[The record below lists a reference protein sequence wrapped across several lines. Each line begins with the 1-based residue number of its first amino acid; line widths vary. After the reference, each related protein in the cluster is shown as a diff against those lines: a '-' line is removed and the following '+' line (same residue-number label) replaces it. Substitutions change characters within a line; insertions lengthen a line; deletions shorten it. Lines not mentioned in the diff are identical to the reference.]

1 MTDVL
6 CSGWILLALAIALVN
21 AASGIIVLYVILC
34 SIGWILMLWFI
45 FRPLLV
51 IACRRTG
58 SFGEKGPTQGIVCTV
73 IFLVLISAWIT
84 DRIGIHAIFGG
95 FIVGLI
101 VPHEIRQGMVEKIE
115 DLVTCLF
122 LPLVRLR
129 SLSSRISY

>member
-1 MTDVL
+1 M
-6 CSGWILLALAIALVN
+6 
-21 AASGIIVLYVILC
+21 LYVILC
-34 SIGWILMLWFI
+34 SIGWILVLWFLI
-45 FRPLLV
+45 RPLLV

-58 SFGEKGPTQGIVCTV
+58 SFSEKGPTQGIVCTI

-101 VPHEIRQGMVEKIE
+101 IPQEIRKGIVEKIE

-122 LPLVRLR
+122 LPLVRLSPSAADSPTNYYFDSTLR
-129 SLSSRISY
+129 SRTNLSITRQRSG